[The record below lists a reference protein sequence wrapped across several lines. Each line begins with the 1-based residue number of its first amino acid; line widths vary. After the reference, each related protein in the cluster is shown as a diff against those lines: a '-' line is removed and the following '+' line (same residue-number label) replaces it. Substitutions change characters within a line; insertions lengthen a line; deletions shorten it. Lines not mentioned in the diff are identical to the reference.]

1 MTTVT
6 EYLDGLDEPLREI
19 GARLRPVIE
28 DALPG
33 ATGAMWHGHPV
44 WGRGD
49 RPGRDPVC
57 LVKAYPSYLTF
68 GLWQGQEVDDPS
80 GRLAPGARSMA
91 SVKLRTVDEVD
102 PVLFGD
108 WLRQAYAGAGREA
121 A

>member
-6 EYLDGLDEPLREI
+6 DYLDGLDEPLREI

-49 RPGRDPVC
+49 RPGREPVC

-68 GLWQGQEVDDPS
+68 GLWQGQQVDDPS
-80 GRLAPGARSMA
+80 GRLTPGARSMA
-91 SVKLRTVDEVD
+91 SVRLRTADEVD

>member
-6 EYLDGLDEPLREI
+6 DYLDGLDEPLREI

-80 GRLAPGARSMA
+80 GRLTPGARSMA
-91 SVKLRTVDEVD
+91 SVKLRTPDEVD